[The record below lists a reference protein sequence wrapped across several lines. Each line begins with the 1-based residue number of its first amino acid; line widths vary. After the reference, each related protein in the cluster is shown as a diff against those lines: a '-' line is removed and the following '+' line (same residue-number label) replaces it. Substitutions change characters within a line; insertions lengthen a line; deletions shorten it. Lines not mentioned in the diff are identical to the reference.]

1 MIRLGSTLLI
11 IMILNGCAS
20 HPRVATKRMEV
31 GEVEYGYAF
40 SIENI
45 FPYLWYRKGI
55 SDRSDIGLRV
65 GLPIYGSGLDYS
77 RLLYEKENKWDMLNI
92 GWSLN
97 PNSNYDVTYYKF
109 RHGKNKKNKQN
120 PSSTWMGLR
129 FMYIP
134 NGISDKTSSRIGFLF
149 GRNSGKK
156 ISFELGYYH
165 DFSSMPIGDIFS
177 SKYKPEGRFVELPH
191 TTKFGFPSENS
202 RIVGLSLQLFINLSN
217 NISKSKTNT
226 EPSPVVEN

>member
-1 MIRLGSTLLI
+1 MLRIGSTLLI
-11 IMILNGCAS
+11 IIILNSCAS
-20 HPRVATKRMEV
+20 HPRVGTKRMEV

-40 SIENI
+40 SLENI

-55 SDRSDIGLRV
+55 SNRSDIGFRV
-65 GLPIYGSGLDYS
+65 GLPIYGSGVDYS

-109 RHGKNKKNKQN
+109 KQGKNKKNKPN
-120 PSSTWMGLR
+120 PSSSWMGFR

-177 SKYKPEGRFVELPH
+177 SNYKPEGRFIELPH

-217 NISKSKTNT
+217 NIPKSITNT
-226 EPSPVVEN
+226 EPAPVVDN

>member
-109 RHGKNKKNKQN
+109 KHGKNKKNQQN
-120 PSSTWMGLR
+120 PSSTWMGIR

-134 NGISDKTSSRIGFLF
+134 NGISDKTSSRIGLLF

-165 DFSSMPIGDIFS
+165 
-177 SKYKPEGRFVELPH
+177 
-191 TTKFGFPSENS
+191 
-202 RIVGLSLQLFINLSN
+202 
-217 NISKSKTNT
+217 
-226 EPSPVVEN
+226 